1 MLLDS
6 RKGKGAKKYVERK
19 LLRRLRLFF
28 LIFFLL
34 GIAIV
39 YEINW
44 KNIPWSI
51 CVGAMLIGLMIGA
64 AFVRRKKIF
73 WEEETSTVIA
83 KMDKVGIY
91 VLVIYILFIVV
102 RHYFLHQW
110 FKGNELTAFSLSL
123 TAGAM
128 IGRLLSIRS
137 EIRQILKERDLI

>member
-123 TAGAM
+123 TTGAM
-128 IGRLLSIRS
+128 AGRLLSIRS
-137 EIRQILKERDLI
+137 EIRQILKERNLI

>member
-1 MLLDS
+1 M
-6 RKGKGAKKYVERK
+6 
-19 LLRRLRLFF
+19 LRRLRLFF

-34 GIAIV
+34 GLAIV

-44 KNIPWSI
+44 KHIPWSV

-73 WEEETSTVIA
+73 WQEETSTVIA
-83 KMDKVGIY
+83 KMDRVGIY
-91 VLVIYILFIVV
+91 VLIIYIVFYVV

-128 IGRLLSIRS
+128 AGRLLSIRS
-137 EIRQILKERDLI
+137 EIRQILKERNLI

>member
-6 RKGKGAKKYVERK
+6 RKGRGAKKYVERK

-34 GIAIV
+34 GLAII

-44 KNIPWSI
+44 KNIHWSV

-64 AFVRRKKIF
+64 AFVRRKKIY
-73 WEEETSTVIA
+73 WHEETSTVIA
-83 KMDKVGIY
+83 KMDRVGIY
-91 VLVIYILFIVV
+91 VLVIYVVFIIV

-128 IGRLLSIRS
+128 VGRLLSIRS
-137 EIRQILKERDLI
+137 EIRQILKERNLI

>member
-6 RKGKGAKKYVERK
+6 RKGRGAKKYVERK

-34 GIAIV
+34 GVAIV

-44 KNIPWSI
+44 RHIHWSI
-51 CVGAMLIGLMIGA
+51 CVGAMMIGLMIGA

-73 WEEETSTVIA
+73 WHEETSTVIA
-83 KMDKVGIY
+83 KMDRVGIY
-91 VLVIYILFIVV
+91 VLVIYVIFIVV

-128 IGRLLSIRS
+128 AGRLLSIRS
-137 EIRQILKERDLI
+137 EIRQILKERNLI